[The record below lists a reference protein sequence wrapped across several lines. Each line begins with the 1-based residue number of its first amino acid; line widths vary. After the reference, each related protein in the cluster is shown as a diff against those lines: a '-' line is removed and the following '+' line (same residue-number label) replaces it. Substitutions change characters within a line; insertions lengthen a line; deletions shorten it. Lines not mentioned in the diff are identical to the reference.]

1 MSCDRFTAQ
10 GSCLCGGVRYE
21 VRGRLRPVVAC
32 HCTQCRK
39 TTGHYMAATAARRS
53 EFTLLADGGLRWY
66 ASSPTARRGF
76 CGTCGA
82 TLFWDCPVRDTI
94 SIAAGTLDT
103 PSGVSIVAHIHTA
116 DKGDY
121 YMLDDAVPT
130 SSDGDF
136 KPPAW

>member
-1 MSCDRFTAQ
+1 MTAFTAH

-53 EFTLLADGGLRWY
+53 EFTLVADSRLRWY
-66 ASSPTARRGF
+66 ASSASARRGF

-82 TLFWDCPVRDTI
+82 TLFWDRPERDSI

-103 PSGVSIVAHIHTA
+103 PSGVSIAQHIHTA

-121 YMLDDAVPT
+121 YTLA
-130 SSDGDF
+130 DGLPCSPDGRF
-136 KPPAW
+136 DPPSW

>member
-1 MSCDRFTAQ
+1 MTAFTAR

-39 TTGHYMAATAARRS
+39 TTGHFMAATAARRS
-53 EFTLLADGGLRWY
+53 EFTLVVDSGLCWY
-66 ASSPTARRGF
+66 ASSASARRGF
-76 CGTCGA
+76 CRICGA
-82 TLFWDCPVRDTI
+82 TLFWDRPGRDSI

-103 PSGVSIVAHIHTA
+103 PSGVSIVQHIHTA

-121 YMLDDAVPT
+121 YTLA
-130 SSDGDF
+130 DGLPCSPDGQF
-136 KPPAW
+136 DPPSW